1 MEEQYM
7 DINMVSMQIIMDA
20 GDARV
25 YISEALEFMENNDF
39 ESATERIA
47 QAQDKIKSA
56 HNAQTNIVQD
66 EVRGITHAPSLLFT
80 HAQDT
85 LMTISSELYLA
96 KQLLKIFKKIDKRF
110 EIIEKSG
117 ESQ

>member
-1 MEEQYM
+1 
-7 DINMVSMQIIMDA
+7 MVSMQIIMDA

-25 YISEALEFMENNDF
+25 YITEALELMENNDF
-39 ESATERIA
+39 ELAIEKIA
-47 QAQDKIKSA
+47 QAQNKIKSA

-66 EVRGITHAPSLLFT
+66 EVRGIAHTPSMLFT

-85 LMTISSELYLA
+85 LMTISSELHLA
-96 KQLLKIFKKIDKRF
+96 KQFLKIFKKIDKRF
-110 EIIEKSG
+110 EALEKPR